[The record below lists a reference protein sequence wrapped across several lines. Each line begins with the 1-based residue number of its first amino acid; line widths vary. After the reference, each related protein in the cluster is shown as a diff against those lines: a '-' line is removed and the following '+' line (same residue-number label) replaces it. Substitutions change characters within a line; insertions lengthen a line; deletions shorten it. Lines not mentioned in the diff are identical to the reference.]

1 MKRLSYLILMV
12 GFLFSAANTAVADI
26 VWATELGPLGLNRGD
41 TSIGNF
47 SSWYGGTYPGSF
59 PVPLTT
65 AQAEAA
71 ILGAPDTQF
80 LSLPGNVA
88 GNPTEVEAAFQ
99 WAYVDV
105 AFGTSFDAGS
115 DLLIQEL
122 GNNYES
128 VHLFLWFEG
137 GGNLQLTETRGV
149 DDLMV
154 IDLDPYAGLVASYG
168 NFSHVTLGGQD
179 LLGASMGFDLDAVGI
194 TTVPEPASLI
204 LFGSGL
210 LGALL
215 GRCRR
220 GRIQVEQA

>member
-1 MKRLSYLILMV
+1 MG
-12 GFLFSAANTAVADI
+12 GFLFSAANTAVADVI
-26 VWATELGPLGLNRGD
+26 WATELGPLGLYRGN
-41 TSIGNF
+41 TSIGDF
-47 SSWYGGTYPGSF
+47 SGWYGGTYPGSY
-59 PVPLTT
+59 PVPLTST
-65 AQAEAA
+65 QAEAA
-71 ILGAPDTQF
+71 VLGAPDAQF
-80 LSLPGNVA
+80 LSLPGNEA
-88 GNPTEVEAAFQ
+88 GNPTDSGAAYQ

-122 GNNYES
+122 GNNSES

-210 LGALL
+210 LGVLL
-215 GRCRR
+215 SRRRR
-220 GRIQVEQA
+220 GLIQVEQA